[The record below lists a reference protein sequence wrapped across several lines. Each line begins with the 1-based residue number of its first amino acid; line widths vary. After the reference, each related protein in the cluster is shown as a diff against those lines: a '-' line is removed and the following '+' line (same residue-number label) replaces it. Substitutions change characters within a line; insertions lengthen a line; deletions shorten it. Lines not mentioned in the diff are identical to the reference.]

1 MHWQPGT
8 IAMSKHVTEACR
20 MLIGGEL
27 VESESGQFDDS
38 LDPAT
43 EEVIGRAPAA
53 TKADV
58 DKAARA
64 AEKAWPGWAAM
75 SVAGRA
81 DVLRTFG
88 ARLMQRADELL
99 KVEVSDTGNTIGPMR
114 GDVRMG
120 DSLNYYAGLGYELK
134 GQTIPSTPGNLHLT
148 VREPYGIVA
157 RIVPFNH
164 PVMFATARTAAAL
177 MAGNAVVVKPPETSP
192 LSAMVLA
199 EIARDA
205 FPPGVFNI
213 VTGKG
218 ATAGDALVRH
228 PAIKR
233 IAFIGSTATGRAIQR
248 AAAETAVKHVS
259 LELGGKNPLIVFPDA
274 DPDAVARAAVGGMN
288 FTWQGQS
295 CGSTS
300 RLLLHDSLYDR
311 VLEQVVDL
319 VSSLRVGDP
328 MDDRS
333 QMGPINSAAQLAK
346 VQHYVAAGK
355 ADGAR
360 LLTGGTRPEG
370 EQFRRGYWIR
380 PAVFGG
386 VTPGMRLASEEVFGP
401 ILSVMRW
408 SDLDSAIAMAN
419 DVEYGLTAAIWTND
433 INTALTT
440 ARRVRAGHQ
449 WINGFGAHYMAVPFG
464 GVKSSGVGREEGLE
478 EMLDYTEIKTINIVL
493 GTPTWGQTLRV

>member
-1 MHWQPGT
+1 
-8 IAMSKHVTEACR
+8 

-27 VESESGQFDDS
+27 VESESGEFDDS
-38 LDPAT
+38 LNPAT

-53 TKADV
+53 TKADIH
-58 DKAARA
+58 KAALA
-64 AEKAWPGWAAM
+64 AEKAWPAWAAM
-75 SVAGRA
+75 PVAGRA
-81 DVLRTFG
+81 EVLRTFG
-88 ARLMQRADELL
+88 ARLMDHANELL

-120 DSLNYYAGLGYELK
+120 VDSLQYYAGLGYELK

-177 MAGNAVVVKPPETSP
+177 MAGNAVIVKPPETSP

-199 EIARDA
+199 EMARDV

-248 AAAETAVKHVS
+248 AAAEAGVKHVS

-274 DPDAVARAAVGGMN
+274 DPDAVAKAAVGGMN
-288 FTWQGQS
+288 FAWQGQS

-300 RLLLHDSLYDR
+300 RLLLHESLYDR
-311 VLEQVVDL
+311 VLQQAVDM
-319 VSSLRVGDP
+319 VSSFRIGDP
-328 MDDRS
+328 MDERS
-333 QMGPINSAAQLAK
+333 QMGPINSVRQLAK
-346 VQHYVAAGK
+346 VQHYVEAGK
-355 ADGAR
+355 TDGAR

-370 EQFRRGYWIR
+370 EQFKRGYWIR
-380 PAVFGG
+380 PAVFAD

-408 SDLDSAIAMAN
+408 SDLDSAIEMAN
-419 DVEYGLTAAIWTND
+419 GVEYGLTAAIWTND
-433 INTALTT
+433 IDTALTT

-464 GVKSSGVGREEGLE
+464 GMKSSGIGREEGLE

-493 GTPTWGQTLRV
+493 GAPKH